1 MSNVCRGSLVVTGL
15 RGATEFNRNKQNV
28 SKQVLVQPSNGH
40 SVEKGQ
46 IKVKRSNKAY
56 VIPQSA

>member
-1 MSNVCRGSLVVTGL
+1 MVTGL
-15 RGATEFNRNKQNV
+15 RGAAEFNRNKQNV

-56 VIPQSA
+56 VIAQSA